1 MKLRHKVED
10 MERSIVFGACGVCGC
25 WRGEE
30 GSEGFGLGVGGGV
43 LPSTW
48 KQIPTDSASNTR
60 QLSKTIF
67 SLQEAYCT
75 LSLLLLLLL
84 L

>member
-1 MKLRHKVED
+1 MKLRLKVED
-10 MERSIVFGACGVCGC
+10 MERTRVFGACVSVCVCREWGGGEPGVG
-25 WRGEE
+25 
-30 GSEGFGLGVGGGV
+30 GGGV

-48 KQIPTDSASNTR
+48 KQIPNDSASNTR

-75 LSLLLLLLL
+75 LSLLLLL
-84 L
+84 

>member
-10 MERSIVFGACGVCGC
+10 MEGTRVFGACVCVRVG
-25 WRGEE
+25 RGEE
-30 GSEGFGLGVGGGV
+30 GSEGFGVGGGGGL

-75 LSLLLLLLL
+75 LSLLLLL
-84 L
+84 